1 MSSYVQDQL
10 KATGIAQVIV
20 VLKAPGGA
28 GAGAGAARKGVTAS
42 LLQMGAPSWDAV
54 AAGLERYFISPAQ
67 SQAQSLARAAA
78 GAAGRKPRRGH
89 AKSALVSL
97 AAGAGGGAPSA
108 VRVYPNLGVALGTV
122 DKTGLK
128 GLRADERVAEVA
140 GALPITL
147 IRPVAVRA
155 VKPTR
160 SVTWGLLRLGVPE
173 LWDQGFKGSGVLVGH
188 LDTGIDGKHPAL
200 KPAIGHFAEFD
211 LLGNLV
217 PDATPHDTAE
227 HGSHTAGTIAG
238 RPVTATAFG
247 VAPEAMLASAI
258 VIEGGQIIARILA
271 GMDWAVGLGVR
282 VLSMSLGLPGWH
294 DDFLALCRVL
304 RARNVLPVFA
314 AGNEGPGTSRS
325 PGNYDDVLS
334 VGACAQDDHVAD
346 FSSSQEFL
354 PKRTVPDLV
363 GPGVGIIS
371 SVPGGG
377 FMEMDG
383 TSMATPHIAGLAAL
397 LFGALPTATA
407 DQVEAALFAS
417 CELPAT
423 MTADRGN
430 RGVPNGP
437 RALAIL
443 KKGALPVAAAALA
456 GTPKAKAKRKPK
468 KNKVVRKRTKV

>member
-1 MSSYVQDQL
+1 
-10 KATGIAQVIV
+10 
-20 VLKAPGGA
+20 
-28 GAGAGAARKGVTAS
+28 
-42 LLQMGAPSWDAV
+42 
-54 AAGLERYFISPAQ
+54 
-67 SQAQSLARAAA
+67 
-78 GAAGRKPRRGH
+78 
-89 AKSALVSL
+89 
-97 AAGAGGGAPSA
+97 
-108 VRVYPNLGVALGTV
+108 
-122 DKTGLK
+122 
-128 GLRADERVAEVA
+128 
-140 GALPITL
+140 
-147 IRPVAVRA
+147 
-155 VKPTR
+155 
-160 SVTWGLLRLGVPE
+160 
-173 LWDQGFKGSGVLVGH
+173 
-188 LDTGIDGKHPAL
+188 
-200 KPAIGHFAEFD
+200 
-211 LLGNLV
+211 
-217 PDATPHDTAE
+217 
-227 HGSHTAGTIAG
+227 
-238 RPVTATAFG
+238 
-247 VAPEAMLASAI
+247 MLASAI
-258 VIEGGQIIARILA
+258 VIEGGQVIARILA

-314 AGNEGPGTSRS
+314 VGNEGPGTSRS

-456 GTPKAKAKRKPK
+456 GTPKAKAKPKPK
-468 KNKVVRKRTKV
+468 KTKVIRKRKKV